1 MFKTTNNLL
10 MINFLKG
17 IMQDSFRNKTERK
30 NYFVS
35 YQTIYNLL
43 MFFTLKVVLYN
54 KIFSAI
60 RQKIKIH
67 LVILKNCLTT
77 SNDYYMQH
85 CSFNNK
91 VERKKFLLFTNCLQ
105 TFNNHNYVIFL
116 QQYEKKSQSKTTI
129 SLEVS
134 FYGKDYLSKKM
145 EREKISDYSQN
156 HITTF
161 YYHYFS
167 SVALQ

>member
-60 RQKIKIH
+60 R
-67 LVILKNCLTT
+67 
-77 SNDYYMQH
+77 
-85 CSFNNK
+85 
-91 VERKKFLLFTNCLQ
+91 
-105 TFNNHNYVIFL
+105 
-116 QQYEKKSQSKTTI
+116 
-129 SLEVS
+129 
-134 FYGKDYLSKKM
+134 
-145 EREKISDYSQN
+145 
-156 HITTF
+156 
-161 YYHYFS
+161 
-167 SVALQ
+167 